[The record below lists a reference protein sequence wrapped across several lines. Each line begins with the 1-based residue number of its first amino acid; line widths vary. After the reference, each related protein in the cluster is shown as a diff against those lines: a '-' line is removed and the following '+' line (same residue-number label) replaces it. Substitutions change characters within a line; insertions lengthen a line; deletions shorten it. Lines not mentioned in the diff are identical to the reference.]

1 MNFTEN
7 LNPYIISFIA
17 IFVGLLSY
25 FYLTKYQRP
34 GAKLEKKLKE
44 VNLQLSEIETS
55 NDGNVDLGKLKSI
68 FNEKPLM
75 SLWQEYSQSLHVI
88 VSEDGERST
97 IRSTVPAEMFF
108 SKESIVDSEINAE
121 FFRHL
126 PGMLTGVGIIGTF
139 TGLVWGL
146 ASFNAKKA
154 AETLDLLLGEV
165 MSAFLASWLAILAA
179 ILITF
184 FEKRVIN
191 NCYKQVD
198 QLTEH
203 LDGLFS
209 AGVGEDYLARLV
221 KASES
226 SATHAASLKDA
237 LMRDLEVLMN
247 RQAVQ
252 IGTAIS
258 GALEEP
264 LKTIGGAVNDFSKG
278 QGQAVSGMLEN
289 LLAGFMEKL
298 DQTFG
303 SQIKGINE
311 AIQKSS
317 DSMTLVQAAMTK
329 LIDDISKAGKSAA
342 TEMSMKMEES
352 MQRAAQ
358 AQEAMNEQLRLF
370 IEELKQLMIQ
380 QQGETKNAMNETIK
394 KVLSELEIAIKSIA
408 EERNKQIE
416 QDQRRTSDLTASTT
430 QLYGGLSENVS
441 KLIEDIKLSTIKTE
455 ENINQIQKVST
466 TAISGMNDGAINMKL
481 AAEKFTDAGNAVT
494 DVLEGSRTITT
505 QMDQAAQSLQ
515 GTTSIIKDLLFKYEE
530 SRQASQSYVRELT
543 ELIAT
548 AKREAGVSEK
558 IVADMQRIMD
568 TLSSTEKL
576 STEYLDKVNQ
586 VLASSFE
593 KFNSEM
599 LAQVTKINSE
609 NDKLMASSI
618 GALRAAVETM
628 VSSTLMLREDKGN

>member
-44 VNLQLSEIETS
+44 VNLQLSQIETS

-68 FNEKPLM
+68 FNEKPLK

-264 LKTIGGAVNDFSKG
+264 LKTIGVAVNDFSKG

>member
-1 MNFTEN
+1 
-7 LNPYIISFIA
+7 
-17 IFVGLLSY
+17 
-25 FYLTKYQRP
+25 
-34 GAKLEKKLKE
+34 
-44 VNLQLSEIETS
+44 
-55 NDGNVDLGKLKSI
+55 
-68 FNEKPLM
+68 
-75 SLWQEYSQSLHVI
+75 
-88 VSEDGERST
+88 
-97 IRSTVPAEMFF
+97 
-108 SKESIVDSEINAE
+108 
-121 FFRHL
+121 
-126 PGMLTGVGIIGTF
+126 
-139 TGLVWGL
+139 
-146 ASFNAKKA
+146 
-154 AETLDLLLGEV
+154 
-165 MSAFLASWLAILAA
+165 
-179 ILITF
+179 
-184 FEKRVIN
+184 
-191 NCYKQVD
+191 
-198 QLTEH
+198 
-203 LDGLFS
+203 
-209 AGVGEDYLARLV
+209 
-221 KASES
+221 
-226 SATHAASLKDA
+226 
-237 LMRDLEVLMN
+237 
-247 RQAVQ
+247 VQ

-416 QDQRRTSDLTASTT
+416 QDQQRTSNLTASTT

>member
-17 IFVGLLSY
+17 FFIGLLSY
-25 FYLTKYQRP
+25 FYITKYQRP
-34 GAKLEKKLKE
+34 GVRLEKKLKE
-44 VNLQLSEIETS
+44 VNFQLSEISAS
-55 NDGNVDLGKLKSI
+55 NDGNIDLGKLKAI

-97 IRSTVPAEMFF
+97 IRSTAPAEMFF

-165 MSAFLASWLAILAA
+165 MSAFLASWLAIFAA

-198 QLTEH
+198 QITEH
-203 LDGLFS
+203 LDSLFS

>member
-1 MNFTEN
+1 
-7 LNPYIISFIA
+7 
-17 IFVGLLSY
+17 
-25 FYLTKYQRP
+25 
-34 GAKLEKKLKE
+34 
-44 VNLQLSEIETS
+44 
-55 NDGNVDLGKLKSI
+55 
-68 FNEKPLM
+68 
-75 SLWQEYSQSLHVI
+75 
-88 VSEDGERST
+88 
-97 IRSTVPAEMFF
+97 
-108 SKESIVDSEINAE
+108 
-121 FFRHL
+121 
-126 PGMLTGVGIIGTF
+126 
-139 TGLVWGL
+139 
-146 ASFNAKKA
+146 
-154 AETLDLLLGEV
+154 
-165 MSAFLASWLAILAA
+165 
-179 ILITF
+179 
-184 FEKRVIN
+184 
-191 NCYKQVD
+191 
-198 QLTEH
+198 
-203 LDGLFS
+203 
-209 AGVGEDYLARLV
+209 
-221 KASES
+221 
-226 SATHAASLKDA
+226 
-237 LMRDLEVLMN
+237 MRDLEVLMN

>member
-7 LNPYIISFIA
+7 LNPYIISLIA

-568 TLSSTEKL
+568 TLNSTEKL